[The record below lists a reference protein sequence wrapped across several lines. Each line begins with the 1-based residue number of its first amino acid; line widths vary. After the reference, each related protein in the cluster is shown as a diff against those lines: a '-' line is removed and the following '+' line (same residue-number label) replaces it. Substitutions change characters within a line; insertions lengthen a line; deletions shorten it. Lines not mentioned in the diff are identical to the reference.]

1 MFEVGANGFWVVGVI
16 VGLLRV
22 VVGNGLVVAIVGFAI

>member
-1 MFEVGANGFWVVGVI
+1 MMI

-22 VVGNGLVVAIVGFAI
+22 VVGQLGLWVLVGYVHQMVRFDFATDV